1 MCVNVSMYF
10 EDSSTTEYGNIF
22 SVTTK
27 PTLHIHTRVIQSSHE
42 GHSVQTVCS
51 MLLSKGGHWVVTWR
65 TTGGE
70 WVTGLG
76 DSRDVA
82 CLGVVTLTERLMAA
96 WD

>member
-1 MCVNVSMYF
+1 MYF

-27 PTLHIHTRVIQSSHE
+27 PTLHIHTRVIQFRR
-42 GHSVQTVCS
+42 VCS
-51 MLLSKGGHWVVTWR
+51 KLPSKGRHWVVTWR

-76 DSRDVA
+76 DSRGES